1 MTPNQFSK
9 LIASFQHRKRM
20 SQTIDD
26 LESEIIAFL
35 TTKGYLDKPV
45 VINGWMVLFDGKA
58 LSIGE
63 APVEN
68 LEQMDL
74 FERIVI

>member
-9 LIASFQHRKRM
+9 LIASLQHRKRM

-68 LEQMDL
+68 LEQMDI
-74 FERIVI
+74 FERIAI